1 MGGAKM
7 SQIEVRVNYYR
18 LVVAWI
24 LVIACTIGVSLL
36 VPESSDR
43 SNDTPSAIQ

>member
-1 MGGAKM
+1 MPQM
-7 SQIEVRVNYYR
+7 EVRVNYYR
-18 LVVAWI
+18 LVLTWI

-36 VPESSDR
+36 TPESNDR